1 MRSHVQWTEH
11 ATTTVVM
18 IKWQE
23 ALTQQMQKAMK
34 WLHASGEEGGVPFMS
49 DQASEAELGSRLR
62 IERKWQPLNACCV
75 GMLDGIS
82 FRRTKGAP
90 IELCWCG

>member
-1 MRSHVQWTEH
+1 
-11 ATTTVVM
+11 
-18 IKWQE
+18 
-23 ALTQQMQKAMK
+23 
-34 WLHASGEEGGVPFMS
+34 MS